1 MSCKKLYRNLKVS
14 LILIIRRVI
23 LNLNLWSPA
32 RITKIFPNLSHGFWL
47 LPAIERKKQ
56 KQNKNHST
64 VTNNFYF
71 LVSEFWLNLMIVSM
85 FVLES
90 RQVVHSKSWTPNTM
104 TERQCKAQHSPF
116 YFPVYWVE
124 IFQNPN
130 FPKLYA
136 NLKSF
141 SYLPESQNT
150 IWSTPTLLC
159 AADFFWPSTSAHS
172 PVASFF
178 TLLYT
183 ARPLQRHLACGIVN
197 R

>member
-1 MSCKKLYRNLKVS
+1 MDFDNCQQLREKNPK
-14 LILIIRRVI
+14 
-23 LNLNLWSPA
+23 
-32 RITKIFPNLSHGFWL
+32 T
-47 LPAIERKKQ
+47 

-64 VTNNFYF
+64 VRNNFYF
-71 LVSEFWLNLMIVSM
+71 LVSEFWLSLMLVSM

-124 IFQNPN
+124 IFQKPN

-141 SYLPESQNT
+141 LYFAWKSKYNLKHSNPAVCCRFFLTQHKCAFTCSELFYLIIHSKTFTETFGLWYSQ
-150 IWSTPTLLC
+150 
-159 AADFFWPSTSAHS
+159 
-172 PVASFF
+172 PVNK
-178 TLLYT
+178 
-183 ARPLQRHLACGIVN
+183 Q
-197 R
+197 